1 MKKTLF
7 SLSLGPTKL
16 TWDASW
22 LATGPLGLWLVA
34 SVYVPLFGGN
44 LKPWETWL
52 LTFLIGLS
60 CLVCL
65 VAHASAHLFAAHIS
79 RGEIPSFLPLYP
91 LGDASQVWT
100 PARTPWNDF
109 LIALSGPLCSGVIA
123 VGTYLVWNMQP
134 GTYLNLIMLFL
145 VFFNGGVALFNLIP
159 VFPLDGGGLL
169 RAICWGLLE
178 RPAAATVWAARGGKV
193 ISLLLLLWSIFLFI
207 QQTRHSLWAGGA
219 TLSLALLV
227 AYPLHKQPASLW
239 IGPAP
244 IKKGRG
250 LVGYL
255 RGSLALVL
263 IAGLL
268 GITFVLVPTNNGL
281 KLPGVSPTTSPMIQ
295 IPRENFHP
303 SDGSF
308 LITTVA
314 LQTPILGGQ
323 WLYALWN
330 PAIEVVPP
338 ERVVPADI
346 SIREMSQRS
355 YRMLETSKTTAVAVG
370 LTLAGYEVIV
380 SGQGVR
386 IVSLAEESPAF
397 GLLQPGDVII
407 GMDNQPVL
415 TLPDLTEQLKLKDPS
430 EPVQVQIQGERGK
443 KKVAV
448 NLMPPP
454 EAGGSP
460 RLGLVIEPAGYDYQ
474 LPFPVTI
481 APQKITGGPSAGLM
495 LALTTYNLV
504 TPEDLTGGH
513 IIAGTGTVNLEGTV
527 GPVGSLRQ
535 KVAGAE
541 LAGAT
546 YFLVPPQNYE
556 DAIAAARRIEVIQVG
571 TVEEAVYFL
580 QGLPPV

>member
-1 MKKTLF
+1 MSF
-7 SLSLGPTKL
+7 YLGQTRL
-16 TWDASW
+16 AWDICW
-22 LATGPLGLWLVA
+22 LVAAPLGLWLVA
-34 SVYVPLFGGN
+34 FVYVPLFGGSI
-44 LKPWETWL
+44 KFWETWL
-52 LTFLIGLS
+52 LTLLIGVS

-65 VAHASAHLFAAHIS
+65 VAHALAHLFVA
-79 RGEIPSFLPLYP
+79 RRYKGEIISSLHLYP
-91 LGDASQVWT
+91 LGDASQVWP
-100 PARTPWNDF
+100 PARTPRDDF
-109 LIALSGPLCSGVIA
+109 LIALSGPLCSGVIG
-123 VGTYLVWNMQP
+123 VGAYLVWNMQP

-159 VFPLDGGGLL
+159 VFPLDGGRLL

-178 RPAAATVWAARGGKV
+178 RPAAATVWAARGGIG
-193 ISLLLLLWSIFLFI
+193 ISFLLLFWSIFLLI
-207 QQTRHSLWAGGA
+207 QQTRYSLWAGGA
-219 TLSLALLV
+219 NLVLAVLV
-227 AYPLHKQPASLW
+227 AYPLHRHPVNW
-239 IGPAP
+239 WNGPGP
-244 IKKGRG
+244 IKKNRG
-250 LVGYL
+250 LMGYL

-268 GITFVLVPTNNGL
+268 GITLVLVPTNNGL
-281 KLPGVSPTTSPMIQ
+281 RLPGASPTTTPMIQ

-314 LQTPILGGQ
+314 LQTPILAGQ

-330 PAIEVVPP
+330 PAVEVVPP
-338 ERVVPADI
+338 ERVVPADRT
-346 SIREMSQRS
+346 IREMSQHS
-355 YRMLETSKTTAVAVG
+355 YRMLETSKITAVSVG
-370 LTLAGYEVIV
+370 LTRAGYEVIV

-386 IVSLAEESPAF
+386 IVSLTEESPAF

-415 TLPDLTEQLKLKDPS
+415 TLPDLMEQLKQKDPS
-430 EPVQVQIQGERGK
+430 EPVQLQIQGERGK
-443 KKVAV
+443 KKVSV

-454 EAGGSP
+454 EAGAPP
-460 RLGLVIEPAGYDYQ
+460 RLGLFIEPAGYDYK

-481 APQKITGGPSAGLM
+481 TPQKITGGPSAGLM

-527 GPVGSLRQ
+527 GPVGGLKQ

-541 LAGAT
+541 WAGAT

-556 DAIAAARRIEVIQVG
+556 DALAAARRIEVIQVG
-571 TVEEAVYFL
+571 TVEEALSFL
-580 QGLPPV
+580 QNLPPL